1 MATDTVCTL
10 VPYFKI
16 KQGQLAAFRAGVA
29 GFVERTKP
37 ETGCVHYAF
46 SFNGDVAHCR
56 EGYDN
61 AAAVLAH
68 LDNVGALLQEALKIS
83 EITRL
88 EVHGPAAEL
97 DQLRGPLAGLNPQWF
112 VLEPG
117 GIRR

>member
-1 MATDTVCTL
+1 MPTDTVCTL

-16 KQGQLAAFRAGVA
+16 KPGQVATFRAGVPA
-29 GFVERTKP
+29 FVERTKAEP
-37 ETGCVHYAF
+37 GCVHYAF
-46 SFNGDVAHCR
+46 SFNGDEAHCR

-61 AAAVLAH
+61 AAALLAH

-83 EITRL
+83 DIARL